1 MVQKRR
7 LNFGLDRFSGL
18 YLLAA
23 FIIIFGVWTPSL
35 FLSMSTVHLI
45 ASTQAVSAIIALAV
59 LIPMICGQY
68 DLSVGAN
75 ANLTGMV
82 AVVLQVEDKWPLLP
96 TLLVSILI
104 GIIVG
109 IVNGFIVVR
118 LRVNSFIAT
127 LGMGSV
133 LTAAMLYVT
142 NSQQL
147 PVPLVAA
154 WNRMTQYP
162 VFGFQ
167 VIIYYLLVMVL
178 IAWWVVEFTPVGRH
192 MRAAGG
198 NPDAARLSGIRTNRL
213 AWWSLIASG
222 AIVGIGG
229 ILYTSLTGPSLTFG
243 PDLLLPA
250 FAAVFLGSTQLQ
262 PGRFNVWGTMLAIFV
277 LATGI
282 EGLELVSGAPWV
294 GDLFNGVALILAV
307 ALAASRQGK
316 PTRLRRRAI
325 ETADLEKDTQDITG
339 RRPPQAAAPSE
350 DPAEA
355 KSSASS

>member
-1 MVQKRR
+1 VTPVLKKSVLKPGHKIRF
-7 LNFGLDRFSGL
+7 NIGLDRFSGL
-18 YLLAA
+18 YLWAA
-23 FIIIFGVWTPSL
+23 FIVIFGFWTPAL
-35 FLSMSTVHLI
+35 FMSMSTVHVI
-45 ASTQAVSAIIALAV
+45 ASTQAVSGILALAV

-82 AVVLQVEDKWPLLP
+82 AVVLQVERHWSLLP
-96 TLLVSILI
+96 TLLVSVAI
-104 GIIVG
+104 GVLVG

-118 LRVNSFIAT
+118 FRVNSFIAT

-133 LTAAMLYVT
+133 LTAFMLLVT
-142 NSQQL
+142 NSQQE
-147 PVPLVAA
+147 PVPLSAG
-154 WNRMTQYP
+154 WNNLTQYP

-167 VIIYYLLVMVL
+167 VIIYYLLALAL
-178 IAWWVVEFTPVGRH
+178 IAWWVVEFTPVGRY

-198 NPDAARLSGIRTNRL
+198 NPEAARLSGVRVNRL
-213 AWWSLIASG
+213 SWWSLIAAG
-222 AIVGIGG
+222 AISGVGG

-282 EGLELVSGAPWV
+282 EGLQLVSGAAWI
-294 GDLFNGVALILAV
+294 GDMFNGVALILAV
-307 ALAASRQGK
+307 ALAASRRGQ
-316 PTRLRRRAI
+316 PTAIRRRAI
-325 ETADLEKDTQDITG
+325 KTAVAQSEAQD
-339 RRPPQAAAPSE
+339 AAVK
-350 DPAEA
+350 A
-355 KSSASS
+355 KTSA